1 MTKRQ
6 MRLVAVLAGGFWA
19 MEGAQGAVFSATGAN
34 AAAIQ
39 GTVNNFRAALGANNG
54 VGGTFASG
62 RREINW
68 DGVPAGF
75 TDPSLL
81 PANFFNSNSPRGME
95 LTGAS
100 GFMVSST
107 DFSSINPAYAGQ
119 FQEFSSPKLFTGIGN
134 RSYDLTFFIPGTAI
148 QTTITSF
155 GAVFTDIEI
164 TNSTILQFF
173 DENLNNMGQFGVP
186 VSGDG
191 GLSFLGLTFP
201 GQTIKMVRIF
211 QGTHALSGSNVD
223 GSGVDIVVADD
234 FIFDEPFNPNAESV
248 PEPSTLGLLGA
259 GAAVIAGL
267 NGWRGRRS

>member
-1 MTKRQ
+1 
-6 MRLVAVLAGGFWA
+6 MRNYLWLPAVLAGMLAG
-19 MEGAQGAVFSATGAN
+19 EGAHGAVFSASGAN

-39 GTVNNFRAALGANNG
+39 GKVDSFRAALGTNNG

-62 RREINW
+62 RREVNW
-68 DGVPAGF
+68 DGVPAGS

-95 LTGAS
+95 LSGSS
-100 GFMVSST
+100 GFMVSSS
-107 DFSSINPAYAGQ
+107 DFSSINAAYAGQ
-119 FQEFSSPKLFTGIGN
+119 FQEFSSPKLFTGIGS
-134 RSYDLTFFIPGTAI
+134 RSYDVTFFIPGTAT

-164 TNSTILQFF
+164 VNSTILQFF
-173 DENLNNMGQFGVP
+173 DENLSNMGQFAVP

-201 GQTIKMVRIF
+201 GQKIKMVRIF
-211 QGTHALSGSNVD
+211 QGTHALNASNVD

-259 GAAVIAGL
+259 GMALVAGL
-267 NGWRGRRS
+267 NGWRGRRN